1 LPPQHWPNGVKIGR
15 TEMTDLAAVPSLN
28 LAPQQGMEPNTS
40 INPPPLP
47 PPLPDMPGP
56 PRADLPFPGGATG
69 LPRPPE
75 IPAPAPQ
82 QRRAN
87 AADPLASLPEQQPG
101 SLTEIVRWADQVR
114 CSDVHVGVGEEPRF
128 RVRGDMLPTG
138 WPVTDEI
145 TFRTWMRELLSPH
158 EIDLFKRDKEFD
170 GARSFDFA
178 RVRINV
184 LDSLRGGAMVLRL
197 IPHEI
202 TRLEDLNLP
211 EVLGELARR
220 PKGLLLVTGP
230 RGSGKSTTLAAIIDF
245 INRELAKHIITIEDP
260 VEFVHS
266 SKRCLIRHREL
277 GTHTRDF
284 HQALRAAM
292 REDPDIILIGEIRD
306 RVTLAT
312 ALEAAQTGHLVLG
325 TLHTNSAIR
334 SVERILGMYPP
345 EDQVSVRRAV
355 AESLLGVVAQ
365 GLIKTTDGKRTAY
378 FDLFINT
385 DACRD
390 YILSADLDAIE
401 EIMQRSSFDGM
412 VTTNQSLLKL
422 VEAGIATGEEALRHS
437 PKPSELSQALRGR
450 T

>member
-1 LPPQHWPNGVKIGR
+1 
-15 TEMTDLAAVPSLN
+15 
-28 LAPQQGMEPNTS
+28 MEPPTS
-40 INPPPLP
+40 INTPPLP

-56 PRADLPFPGGATG
+56 PRGDLPLPSGVMG
-69 LPRPPE
+69 LPRPPG

-82 QRRAN
+82 QRRGN
-87 AADPLASLPEQQPG
+87 AADPTAGLPEQQPD
-101 SLTEIVRWADQVR
+101 SFTEIVRWADR
-114 CSDVHVGVGEEPRF
+114 LGCSDVHVGVGEQPRF
-128 RVRGDMLPTG
+128 RLCGDILPTG
-138 WPVTDEI
+138 WPETDEI

-202 TRLEDLNLP
+202 TGLQDLKLP
-211 EVLGELARR
+211 EVLQELARR
-220 PKGLLLVTGP
+220 PKGLMLVTGP
-230 RGSGKSTTLAAIIDF
+230 TGSGKSTTLAAIIDF
-245 INRELAKHIITIEDP
+245 INRELPKHIITIEDP

-277 GTHTRDF
+277 GTNTRDF

-306 RVTLAT
+306 RVTLST
-312 ALEAAQTGHLVLG
+312 ALQAAQTGHLVLG

-345 EDQVSVRRAV
+345 EDQVNVRRAV
-355 AESLLGVVAQ
+355 AESLLAVLAQ
-365 GLIKTTDGKRTAY
+365 GLIKTTDGKRTAF
-378 FDLFINT
+378 FDLFVNT

-401 EIMQRSSFDGM
+401 EIMERSSFDGM
-412 VTTNQSLLKL
+412 MTTNQSLLKL
-422 VEAGIATGEEALRHS
+422 VEAGLATGEDALSHS
-437 PKPSELSQALRGR
+437 PKPSELSQSLRGR